1 MSETPEEL
9 EWRVQYWISL
19 AGAVR
24 PAKAKW
30 RCAETALQLGRR
42 AELLDQSHSGSFLQ
56 RARYYRLRAEEYRAL
71 VDLMKNPT
79 ARASFRH
86 LADCCDS
93 LARRLEEIPDG
104 NGSDDGQLG

>member
-19 AGAVR
+19 AGAVK

-56 RARYYRLRAEEYRAL
+56 RARHYRLRAEEYRAL

-93 LARRLEEIPDG
+93 LARRLEQIPDG
-104 NGSDDGQLG
+104 NGSDDGRLG